1 MEEES
6 TPSIAKNKEIIDVM
20 EFPEKTEDAK
30 QNILRLI
37 VGNNAIG
44 SGFLCKIYIEKDK
57 PMPALITCYHVVD
70 ENYMKNNE
78 ILYFSYLSNK
88 VKTEVVLDL
97 NIKRIIYQDEYLDIT
112 IIEIKEQDNL
122 DIYSFLEMDPSIN
135 IDDLLYKKVY
145 LLHYPQ
151 GVENVQYSHGEISD
165 LIDDINLSTNNWTE
179 PGSSGSPIINY
190 ENNYVIGI
198 HSRSLKDGKDI
209 TGIGTFLNYAVKEFA
224 EEKSEEIKSSYKSL
238 YPKSDEMHLV
248 YLIPNNQKS
257 IKLFCNKFVDKYK
270 ELCKLIYN
278 GHTYS
283 LNQYFQT
290 DNIAYEDKIKG
301 EIKIILKGIEHVKNM
316 EFMFSRCKEL
326 KKVIATGT
334 DFSKVEIMDSTFERC
349 DNLEE
354 ITNTSKWNLE
364 NVKTLK
370 GLFYKCPKLKDIPGM
385 EKWNPINIKTCEEMF
400 LSCKSLDASVVAK
413 VEKWKNVPK
422 YIKDDSK
429 KGYTSKNI
437 IAYAMGDNLGG
448 TVKYFANQINI
459 FKKK

>member
-1 MEEES
+1 
-6 TPSIAKNKEIIDVM
+6 
-20 EFPEKTEDAK
+20 
-30 QNILRLI
+30 
-37 VGNNAIG
+37 
-44 SGFLCKIYIEKDK
+44 
-57 PMPALITCYHVVD
+57 
-70 ENYMKNNE
+70 
-78 ILYFSYLSNK
+78 
-88 VKTEVVLDL
+88 
-97 NIKRIIYQDEYLDIT
+97 
-112 IIEIKEQDNL
+112 
-122 DIYSFLEMDPSIN
+122 MDPSIN

-349 DNLEE
+349 DNLEK

-370 GLFYKCPKLKDIPGM
+370 GLFYKCPK
-385 EKWNPINIKTCEEMF
+385 
-400 LSCKSLDASVVAK
+400 
-413 VEKWKNVPK
+413 
-422 YIKDDSK
+422 
-429 KGYTSKNI
+429 
-437 IAYAMGDNLGG
+437 
-448 TVKYFANQINI
+448 
-459 FKKK
+459 